1 MYSKVLANRVYELKT
16 IQKGVNDMCQ
26 EMEQL
31 FREVVAEGKAEGKA
45 ESKLEIALT
54 MNSFGFSTD
63 MISQI
68 LKVSVSEV
76 QNWISENRTPD
87 K

>member
-31 FREVVAEGKAEGKA
+31 FREVVAEGKA

-76 QNWISENRTPD
+76 QNWISENRPPN